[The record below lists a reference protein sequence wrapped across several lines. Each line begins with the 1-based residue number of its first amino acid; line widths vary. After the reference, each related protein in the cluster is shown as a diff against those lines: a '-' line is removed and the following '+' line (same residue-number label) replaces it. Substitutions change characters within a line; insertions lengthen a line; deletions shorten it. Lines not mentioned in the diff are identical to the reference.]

1 MINPCQN
8 DNVEVW
14 NGHTDNPM
22 DEFVNEKEKN
32 TKLKR
37 TSLLILQS
45 VISRQMMHFLSN
57 RVTEGILLTSKYVLT
72 SLNSII
78 DSAVLSNLVEELPT
92 TLYKVPKVIGID
104 PDDFLKIVVCPTCN
118 KIYSYEKG
126 YKVVRGKYITFQCF
140 FICSPANFYL

>member
-57 RVTEGILLTSKYVLT
+57 RVTEGILLT
-72 SLNSII
+72 
-78 DSAVLSNLVEELPT
+78 
-92 TLYKVPKVIGID
+92 
-104 PDDFLKIVVCPTCN
+104 
-118 KIYSYEKG
+118 
-126 YKVVRGKYITFQCF
+126 
-140 FICSPANFYL
+140 